1 MANNRVYSYKDFN
14 PEDDIIIT
22 ERNAVTGLM
31 LDSSSLSGSLMGIE
45 TSSTSTT
52 YFVQLTGSDS
62 TDGAFD
68 IATVAWGFS
77 ASGDNYSS
85 ESLTIYRQFTNFF
98 VGREGT
104 GSADFEFHPTAGA
117 SKSDAN
123 GFMAVSLNRE
133 RFQDQ
138 LEPGTW
144 HIKFRPW
151 DPLDTGLHSYTDGS
165 ATSSNPI
172 VKYGNRGRWDYLY
185 SGTRKVGS
193 NLGVAASGEQ
203 VGMVFYDYGV
213 VIMNS
218 AVTSSGWTGS
228 GDTNPGEYSQISG
241 SYTFATKIEEIAGFG
256 TAKLKSTLYFS
267 RLGNREFN
275 FSQNP
280 TYYKP
285 STGVILN
292 SSLKN
297 DPRTYFTTIGY
308 YNAKSELIAIGKLET
323 PIEKSFT
330 QESIIQGRL
339 DF

>member
-1 MANNRVYSYKDFN
+1 MANKVFSYKDFD
-14 PEDDIIIT
+14 PDTDIIIT

-52 YFVQLTGSDS
+52 YFVQLTGSNS
-62 TDGAFD
+62 SEGAFD
-68 IATVAWGFS
+68 IATVCWGFS
-77 ASGDNYSS
+77 GSGGNYTS
-85 ESLTIYRQFTNFF
+85 ESLTLYRQFTQFF

-117 SKSDAN
+117 SKSDAG
-123 GFMAVSLNRE
+123 GFMAVYLNRE

-138 LEPGTW
+138 LQPGTW
-144 HIKFRPW
+144 HIKFRPQ
-151 DPLDTGLHSYTDGS
+151 DVADTGLHSYTDGA

-193 NLGVAASGEQ
+193 TLGIAASGEQ

-213 VIMNS
+213 IIMNS
-218 AVTSSGWTGS
+218 AVTYSGWTGS
-228 GDTNPGEYSQISG
+228 SDTNPGGYSQLSG

-280 TYYKP
+280 TFYNP

-292 SSLKN
+292 ASIKN
-297 DPRTYFTTIGY
+297 DPVTFITSIGL
-308 YNAKSELIAIGKLET
+308 YNAKSELLAVGKIEVAQ
-323 PIEKSFT
+323 EKSFT
-330 QESIIQGRL
+330 KEIIINSRI
-339 DF
+339 DY